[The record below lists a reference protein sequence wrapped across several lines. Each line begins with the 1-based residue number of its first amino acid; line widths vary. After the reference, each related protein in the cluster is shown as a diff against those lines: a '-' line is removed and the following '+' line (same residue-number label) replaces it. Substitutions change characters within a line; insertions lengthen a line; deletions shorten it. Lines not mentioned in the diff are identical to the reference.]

1 MFWHVLAS
9 FSIFSSFGWV
19 GLDMPL
25 VVRFQDSVND
35 LWSVT
40 STLAKRTKLNSWV
53 KTAALVFTS
62 FWQDYIVFNVD
73 AAWKVENGLGI
84 GKVSWQRSGES
95 I

>member
-1 MFWHVLAS
+1 MKVNLNFRCFGFVFMF
-9 FSIFSSFGWV
+9 FSISWV

-25 VVRFQDSVND
+25 VVRCEDSVND

-73 AAWKVENGLGI
+73 AAWKV
-84 GKVSWQRSGES
+84 GKDWELER
-95 I
+95 

>member
-1 MFWHVLAS
+1 
-9 FSIFSSFGWV
+9 
-19 GLDMPL
+19 MPL

-73 AAWKVENGLGI
+73 AAWVENGLGI

>member
-1 MFWHVLAS
+1 
-9 FSIFSSFGWV
+9 
-19 GLDMPL
+19 MPV
-25 VVRFQDSVND
+25 VVRCKDSVND

-62 FWQDYIVFNVD
+62 FWRDCVVFDVD
-73 AAWKVENGLGI
+73 AAWKV
-84 GKVSWQRSGES
+84 GKDWELEMVSWQACWGVDCVCRLL